1 MKIPQSPPDLRKLVV
16 SDPNLLEKISRALS
30 AETGDRYLH
39 WDQLRFRTPPNGLTH
54 EEWWA
59 AVKLKRNLKTIPLRD
74 KRGQEFRFLVPEAV
88 AKQLHLID
96 MGAGGRIGIE
106 SRVLNRDRR
115 DRYVVSSLIREA
127 ITSSQLE
134 GAVTTREVA
143 KNMLRSGRQPR
154 DRSERMIL
162 NNFMTMRAISELREE
177 RLTPELIFDI
187 HRRVT
192 KETLEKPDAAGR
204 FRRADEG
211 VLVEDAYGQV
221 FHSPPDANELGARM
235 EAMCAFA
242 NADEPF
248 IHPVIRAIL
257 LHFWV
262 GYDHPFVDGNGR
274 TARAIFY
281 WAMLHA
287 GYWLFEFVSISD
299 ILLKAPAQYYR
310 AFLYSETDDNDAT
323 YFLIHQAEV
332 IRRAVQSLHEYI
344 DQKTKEMEES
354 QHLLRAQSHLNHRQ
368 LALLSHAMRHP
379 GHFYTVNSHR
389 MSHNTA
395 YDTARRDLLGL
406 EEEGLLTKSK
416 RGRAMVFLASPSLLS
431 NLKKILGHP

>member
-1 MKIPQSPPDLRKLVV
+1 MKIPQSPPDLRKLVLF
-16 SDPNLLEKISRALS
+16 DPNLLEKVSGLLS
-30 AETGDRYLH
+30 EGTEDRYLH
-39 WDQLRFRTPPNGLTH
+39 WDDLRFRPPPEGLTH

-59 AVKLKRNLKTIPLRD
+59 AVKLRRNLKPFPLKD
-74 KRGQEFRFLVPEAV
+74 KSGREFRFMVPEAV
-88 AKQLHLID
+88 AQQLHYID

-106 SRVLNRDRR
+106 SPVLNRESR

-143 KNMLRSGRQPR
+143 KEMLRSGRKPR

-162 NNFMTMRAISELREE
+162 NNFMTMRSINELRDEK
-177 RLTPELIFDI
+177 LTPDLVFDI
-187 HRRVT
+187 HRQVT
-192 KETLEKPDAAGR
+192 RNTLDNPDAAGR
-204 FRRADEG
+204 FRRTGED
-211 VLVEDAYGQV
+211 VRVEDEYGQV
-221 FHSPPDANELGARM
+221 FHYPPHAEELEGRM

-242 NADEPF
+242 NAREPF

-257 LHFWV
+257 LHFWL

-274 TARAIFY
+274 TARGLFY

-299 ILLKAPAQYYR
+299 ILLKAPVQYYR
-310 AFLYSETDDNDAT
+310 AFLHSETDDNDAT

-332 IRRAVQSLHEYI
+332 IRRAIQSLHEYI
-344 DQKTKEMEES
+344 DHKTKETEES
-354 QHLLRAQSHLNHRQ
+354 QNLLRAQVHLNHRQ

-379 GHFYTVNSHR
+379 GHLYTVDSHR
-389 MSHNTA
+389 ISHNTA
-395 YDTARRDLLGL
+395 YDTARRDLLAL
-406 EEEGLLTKSK
+406 AKEGLLKKSK
-416 RGRAMVFLASPSLLS
+416 RGRALVFSASPNLLS
-431 NLKKILGHP
+431 HLRSRS